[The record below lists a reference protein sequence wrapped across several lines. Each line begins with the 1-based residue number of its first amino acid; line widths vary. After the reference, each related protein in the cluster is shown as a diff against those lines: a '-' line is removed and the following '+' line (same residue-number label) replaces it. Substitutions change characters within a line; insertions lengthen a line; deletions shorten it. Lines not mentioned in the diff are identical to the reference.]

1 MIRLEGVSK
10 SYRGRPALVNIS
22 TGVERG
28 EFVFLTGP
36 SGAGKSTLLRLLYRA
51 ERPDQGR
58 VLVAGQDLGPL
69 SRRQVAELRRHIGV
83 VFQDFKLLRRRTVG
97 ENLTFVL
104 DLLGLSEREQQRRAY
119 LALRQVGLQ
128 HRLGAFPEELS
139 GGEQQRVALAR
150 ALVLQP
156 ELILADEPT
165 GNLDSE
171 RSRELME
178 FLREANYRGA
188 TVVVATHDLSLL
200 QAFPARTLVL
210 ERGRLIR
217 DGWGPP

>member
-10 SYRGRPALVNIS
+10 SYRGRPALVDIC
-22 TGVERG
+22 TGVEKG

-69 SRRQVAELRRHIGV
+69 SRQQVAELRRHIGV

>member
-1 MIRLEGVSK
+1 MIRLVGVSK
-10 SYRGRPALVNIS
+10 SYRGRPALVDIC
-22 TGVERG
+22 TGLEKG

-58 VLVAGQDLGPL
+58 VLVAGQDLGTL
-69 SRRQVAELRRHIGV
+69 SRRQVAELRRRIGV

-128 HRLGAFPEELS
+128 HRLSAFPEELS

-150 ALVLQP
+150 ALVVQP

-200 QAFPARTLVL
+200 QAFPARTLLL